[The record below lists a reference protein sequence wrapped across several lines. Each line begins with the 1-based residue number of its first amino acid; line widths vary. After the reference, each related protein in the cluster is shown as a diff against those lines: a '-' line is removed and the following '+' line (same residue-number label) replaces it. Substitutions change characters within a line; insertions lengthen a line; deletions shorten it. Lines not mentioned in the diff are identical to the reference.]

1 MKQVKSHL
9 TCFFI
14 LPAIY
19 PANNLLP
26 GVNCSIILL
35 GEAMGSIAEIKELLA
50 RHGLA
55 ARKSL
60 GQHFLT
66 DRKVIARIVTA
77 VDIKPEDVIVEIGPG
92 IGVLTRGLAAAGARV
107 VAVEVDR
114 GLARLLVE
122 EMAGYSNVRVVT
134 ADALETDLD
143 ALVRGLEGLEKYKV
157 VGNLPY
163 YITSP
168 LLLHL
173 LQRQRNMTVAVVM
186 VQQEVAARLLSAPGS
201 RTYGPLSVAVQ
212 YRSLPE
218 LVTKVP
224 CEAFWPRPKVD
235 SAVVRLVVRDKP
247 PVEVPDE
254 ELFFKVVRGAFTQRR
269 KTLVN
274 SLAAVSL
281 GLSKDEVRQ
290 ALAEG
295 GIPWGYRA
303 ENLSL
308 AQWAALTWQLQRIL
322 SQPR

>member
-1 MKQVKSHL
+1 M
-9 TCFFI
+9 
-14 LPAIY
+14 
-19 PANNLLP
+19 
-26 GVNCSIILL
+26 LL
-35 GEAMGSIAEIKELLA
+35 GEAMGTKAQIKELLA

-66 DRKVIARIVTA
+66 DRRVVAKIIAA
-77 VDIKPEDVIVEIGPG
+77 VDLQPQDVVVEIGPG

-107 VAVEVDR
+107 VAVELDR
-114 GLARLLVE
+114 GLAGLLGE
-122 EMAGYSNVRVVT
+122 EMAGYGHVQVMT
-134 ADALETDLD
+134 ADALKTDLD
-143 ALVRGLEGLEKYKV
+143 ALVQDLAGREKYKV

-168 LLLHL
+168 LVLHL
-173 LQRQRNMTVAVVM
+173 LQRQRNMSVAVIM
-186 VQQEVAARLLSAPGS
+186 VQQEVAARLVSAPGS

-218 LVTKVP
+218 LVTRVSS
-224 CEAFWPRPKVD
+224 EAFWPRPKVD
-235 SAVVRLVVRDKP
+235 SAVVRLVVRDRP
-247 PVEVPDE
+247 AVEVPDE
-254 ELFFKVVRGAFTQRR
+254 EFFFKVVRGAFTQRR
-269 KTLVN
+269 KTLTN

-290 ALAEG
+290 ALARG

-308 AQWAALTWQLQRIL
+308 TQWAALTGQLQGIL
-322 SQPR
+322 SRPR